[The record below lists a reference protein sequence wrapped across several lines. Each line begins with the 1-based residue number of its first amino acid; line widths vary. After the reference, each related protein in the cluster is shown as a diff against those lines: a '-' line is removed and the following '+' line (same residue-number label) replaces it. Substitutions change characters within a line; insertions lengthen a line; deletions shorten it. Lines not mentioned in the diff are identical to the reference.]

1 MSSLPVEITL
11 KNNIIIAEDIQE
23 GHVSEL
29 FKIVQKNLSTQQS
42 GLAPLDIQSE
52 RHLQCMIQSSP
63 VKARYTIKSS
73 GKCIGF
79 SVALPSELCRSCRPI
94 TVRGFTFLDPAVTKI
109 GIGQRVLRAV
119 RGWSSIAG
127 FPVGMARLSIS
138 SQAGK

>member
-11 KNNIIIAEDIQE
+11 KNNIIIAKDIQE
-23 GHVSEL
+23 GHVPEL

-42 GLAPLDIQSE
+42 GLSPSDIQSE
-52 RHLQCMIQSSP
+52 GHLQCMIQSSP
-63 VKARYTIKSS
+63 VKARYTLKSS

-94 TVRGFTFLDPAVTKI
+94 TVRGFTFLTKI

-119 RGWSSIAG
+119 IGWSGKSAG
-127 FPVGMARLSIS
+127 FPVNIARLSIS